1 MQTDTNQ
8 PQAAPAKSGTLSPAD
23 RSTEFVPTQGGA
35 ESASAGSLLVWAYL
49 LMWTM
54 LLGFVLMTWLRQQ
67 RINDR
72 VARLEQ
78 ALARKPAS

>member
-1 MQTDTNQ
+1 MQTDTT
-8 PQAAPAKSGTLSPAD
+8 QAAPTSSATLTPAD
-23 RSTEFVPTQGGA
+23 RSTEFLPNQGGA

-49 LMWTM
+49 LMWVL
-54 LLGFVLMTWLRQQ
+54 LLGFVLLTWLRQQ

-78 ALARKPAS
+78 ALRKPAS